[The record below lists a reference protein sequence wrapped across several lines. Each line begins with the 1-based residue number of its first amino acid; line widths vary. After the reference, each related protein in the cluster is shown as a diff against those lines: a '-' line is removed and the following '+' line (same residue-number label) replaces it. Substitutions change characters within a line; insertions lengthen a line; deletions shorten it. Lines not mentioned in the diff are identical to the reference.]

1 MGKGNMKSAD
11 PYHRNSY
18 VPEYHRRHKQEYELW
33 EKVYLARY
41 KDYDGEKMMSAAL
54 ERPAYIIVTMVTR
67 MKESGEWELYRSLS
81 EEEFEKIMNASE
93 RRDRHEQGKRT
104 NISTSCNS
112 GKA

>member
-1 MGKGNMKSAD
+1 MGKRKYEIGGSI
-11 PYHRNSY
+11 HRKAY
-18 VPEYHRRHKQEYELW
+18 IPEYHRRHKQEYELW

-41 KDYDGEKMMSAAL
+41 KDYGGEKMMAAAL
-54 ERPAYIIVTMVTR
+54 ERPAYIIVSMVTR

-93 RRDRHEQGKRT
+93 RRDRHEQGKTT
-104 NISTSCNS
+104 NISTSCNG